1 MILIFIDFYCCNPSI
16 HFGVSDNLV
25 FFSFILSSDN
35 LAVLLVVM
43 LRVPVFVLGVLVN
56 LSVLIFFIGW

>member
-1 MILIFIDFYCCNPSI
+1 M
-16 HFGVSDNLV
+16 